1 MKAALLATMLMVGI
15 PSVAWGQASTQ
26 PPAAVTPTMI
36 SEGEPLYK
44 GIALCFAC
52 HGPTGKGVPGA
63 GVNLTDAEW
72 LHGDGSFDGILA
84 QILAGVGV
92 GETKSG
98 VIMLPRGGSVITDD
112 QARAVAAYV
121 WSLRRRGEAV
131 SPPGSG

>member
-1 MKAALLATMLMVGI
+1 MKAALLAALLTFGV

-26 PPAAVTPTMI
+26 VPAGVTPTLI
-36 SEGEPLYK
+36 NEGEPLYK

-52 HGPTGKGVPGA
+52 HGPTGQGVPGA

-72 LHGDGSFDGILA
+72 LHTDGSYEGILE
-84 QILAGVGV
+84 QILTGVGV
-92 GETKSG
+92 DKTKSG

-121 WSLRRRGEAV
+121 WSLRRRAEAAP
-131 SPPGSG
+131 PPGQD